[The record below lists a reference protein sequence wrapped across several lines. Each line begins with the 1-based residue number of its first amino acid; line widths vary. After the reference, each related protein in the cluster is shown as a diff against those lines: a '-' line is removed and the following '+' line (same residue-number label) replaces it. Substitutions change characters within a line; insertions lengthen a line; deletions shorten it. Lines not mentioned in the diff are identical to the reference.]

1 MTTAPATTA
10 TAPREL
16 VSTRMFDR
24 LTRRVMAD
32 HGNGQTAAEQI
43 MDQAL
48 AFLQACAL
56 NPAAGLA
63 PSAEVDK
70 GWHAFILHTADYA
83 EFCQRTADRV
93 IHHLPAEPG
102 DQDNGGTAIHATM
115 AAMRAAGLPVN
126 TALWPASADYHSKC
140 HHCHSGCHDS
150 PGTGL
155 SHILR
160 WPAGQGACPARL
172 RPQPA
177 AAAGRSR

>member
-1 MTTAPATTA
+1 MTTAPVPVTTV
-10 TAPREL
+10 PREL

-32 HGNGQTAAEQI
+32 HGIGQAAAEQI
-43 MDQAL
+43 TGQAL

-83 EFCQRTADRV
+83 EFCQRVAGRF

-102 DQDNGGTAIHATM
+102 DENDGGTAIRATLT
-115 AAMRAAGLPVN
+115 AMRAAGLPVEA
-126 TALWPASADYHSKC
+126 ALWPAAADCDSKC
-140 HHCHSGCHDS
+140 HQCHSGCHDS
-150 PGTGL
+150 PG
-155 SHILR
+155 R
-160 WPAGQGACPARL
+160 A
-172 RPQPA
+172 
-177 AAAGRSR
+177 